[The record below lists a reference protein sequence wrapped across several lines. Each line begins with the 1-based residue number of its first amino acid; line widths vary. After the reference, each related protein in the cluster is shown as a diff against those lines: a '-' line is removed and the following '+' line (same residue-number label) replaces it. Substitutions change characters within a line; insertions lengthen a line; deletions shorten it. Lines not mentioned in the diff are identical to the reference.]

1 MQSLVNVIFF
11 QVKIQYLG
19 HIIYKEGIYVNPDK
33 IKKIIDW
40 WVLKHMTDIWSFMKI
55 MGYYHR
61 FIEGFSKIT
70 YQITSLQKKG
80 TKFEFSNKCQESF
93 EKTNLN
99 PCLQLYLF

>member
-1 MQSLVNVIFF
+1 MQSLVTVIFF

-33 IKKIIDW
+33 IKEIIDW
-40 WVLKHMTDIWSFMKI
+40 WVPKIVTGMWSFMGI
-55 MGYYHR
+55 IGYYCG
-61 FIEGFSKIT
+61 FIEGFSEIT
-70 YQITSLQKKG
+70 YQITSLRKKE
-80 TKFEFSNKCQESF
+80 TKFVFSNKCQESF